1 MRQRQFLDVIDE
13 AVAHERFEAACAHL
27 QPRPEHIPTS
37 QGLRRVLAADV
48 TAEVDVPAFD
58 RSNMDGFAV
67 RAADTFGAEELDP
80 IALTVSGISLAAGQV
95 PPEGFALDSRTAV
108 PIATGG
114 VIPRGADAVVMVEH
128 TEPAADGIL
137 VSRAAVPGG
146 NITFAGSDIG
156 RGEVVLRRGAVLS
169 SRETGVLAAVG
180 VETIQVYAKPTVS
193 VVSTGDEIV
202 APGNPLAAGQ
212 VFDSNQ
218 RILLDAVTEIGCEPV
233 PGGILPDDL
242 EQLEAAVERLVVGP
256 EAVDVVLL
264 SGGTSKGEG
273 DINAAVVARL
283 ATRIPDSAGIVVHG
297 VALKPGKP
305 ILMAVIA
312 GTPVVV
318 LPGFPTS
325 AIFTFH
331 EFVAPLLRR
340 LASVPVDSIRTVEAV
355 APIRIDSV
363 PGRTQYTLVDLVE
376 GVEGRAAYP
385 LGAGS
390 GSVTAFARADGFVRI
405 PSTTEYIEQGAMVTV
420 RLIDP
425 DVRPADLVAIG
436 SHCVG
441 LDHLLSL
448 LAERGYRIKAVPVGS
463 TAGIAALARGEG
475 DIAGVHLLDA
485 DTATYNKPFLPP
497 GIALLPGYARR
508 QGIVSRDDNPVR
520 DTSMLAN
527 PGLRMVNRNPGS
539 GTRILIDSLLDGVRP
554 DGYLHQPRTH
564 YSVAAAV
571 AQGRADWGMTLDTIA
586 ARAGLEFAFVADERY
601 DIAVREDRLDRP
613 AVVAL
618 RALLGDAKVRHDLES
633 MGFSE

>member
-1 MRQRQFLDVIDE
+1 
-13 AVAHERFEAACAHL
+13 
-27 QPRPEHIPTS
+27 
-37 QGLRRVLAADV
+37 
-48 TAEVDVPAFD
+48 
-58 RSNMDGFAV
+58 
-67 RAADTFGAEELDP
+67 
-80 IALTVSGISLAAGQV
+80 
-95 PPEGFALDSRTAV
+95 
-108 PIATGG
+108 
-114 VIPRGADAVVMVEH
+114 MVEH
-128 TEPAADGIL
+128 TEPAANGIL
-137 VSRAAVPGG
+137 VSRPAVPGG

-156 RGEVVLRRGAVLS
+156 RGEVVMRRGALLS

-180 VETIQVYAKPTVS
+180 VETIQVYAAPAVS

-202 APGNPLAAGQ
+202 APGKPLAVGQ

-218 RILLDAVTEIGCEPV
+218 RILLDAVAEIGCTPV
-233 PGGILPDDL
+233 PGGIFPDDL

-256 EAVDVVLL
+256 EAVDVVLM
-264 SGGTSKGEG
+264 SGGTSKGDG

-283 ATRIPDSAGIVVHG
+283 AARLPDSAGIVVHG

-305 ILMAVIA
+305 ILMALIA

-340 LASVPVDSIRTVEAV
+340 LTGAPEDAVRAVEAV

-363 PGRTQYTLVDLVE
+363 SGRTQYALVDLVE
-376 GVEGRAAYP
+376 GVEGLAAYP

-390 GSVTAFARADGFVRI
+390 GSVTAFARADGFIRI

-448 LAERGYRIKAVPVGS
+448 LAGRGYRIKAVPLGS

-475 DIAGVHLLDA
+475 DIAGIHLLDA
-485 DTATYNKPFLPP
+485 GRGTYNRSFLPP
-497 GIALLPGYARR
+497 GVQLLRGYGRR
-508 QGIVSRDDNPVR
+508 QGIASRRDNPVPA
-520 DTSMLAN
+520 TSMLGSS
-527 PGLRMVNRNPGS
+527 GLRMVNRNPGS
-539 GTRILIDSLLDGVRP
+539 GTRILIDSLLDGAQP
-554 DGYLHQPRTH
+554 DGYLHQPKTH
-564 YSVAAAV
+564 YAVAAAV

-586 ARAGLEFAFVADERY
+586 ERAGLEFTFVADERY
-601 DIAVREDRLDRP
+601 DIAVRDDRLERP
-613 AVVAL
+613 AIVAL
-618 RALLGDAKVRHDLES
+618 RDLLADAEVRHDLEA
-633 MGFSE
+633 MGFAE